1 MRERDQPQSN
11 PPEDPGASEADAENG
26 IQKPWTLSV
35 DEVLQALD
43 VPVDEGLDA
52 EEVQLRRKRYGQN
65 RLRSAEKRSALDIL
79 VEQFKSVIVALLAVA
94 SIVSF
99 SFGEV
104 VEGIAIGV
112 VILINAAI
120 GFVTELR
127 AVRSMEALQE
137 LSQVSSKV
145 RRGGQA
151 KEVPA
156 EDIVPGDIVLVDGGD
171 VVTADLRL
179 FEASKLQANESAL
192 TGESVPV
199 GKQTDPVE
207 EETPLAELHSML
219 FKGTAVTRGSGK
231 GVVVATGMDTELGHI
246 SSLVEEAEEEITPLE
261 RRLSQLG
268 HRLIWVTL
276 GIAALVTISGV
287 LSGRDLFLMI
297 RSGIALAVASV
308 PEGLPIVATVALARG
323 MWRMARRNAVVNQ
336 LSAVE
341 TLGSTNVILTDKTG
355 TLTENRMTVIHLLL
369 PSAEDTSSQIDVTGE
384 GLETEGQFSQQDGSV
399 VDPNEHELL
408 RRAIEVGV
416 LCNNASLR
424 KDEADEGPS
433 SIGEPTEVALLV
445 AGAKA
450 GIDRHAL
457 MDDIP
462 EVHEE
467 AFDPQVKMMAT
478 FHQRRDGD
486 GYLVAVKG
494 ALESVIES
502 STHVLTEEGRREL
515 TDEDRQRWTQ
525 RNHEMAEKGLRVIAT
540 ASKTVNSAD
549 EGPYQELTFLGL
561 HALLDPPRSD
571 VRDSIEAA
579 QSAGL
584 RVVMITGDQP
594 ATARNVAHAV
604 GLVDDPGAD
613 VVHGGDVG
621 DLKDLSA
628 EQREHVMRTPIFAR
642 VSPEQKLDLI
652 ALHQEDGAIV
662 AMTGDG
668 VNDAPALKKADIGVA
683 MGQRGTQVAR
693 EAADMVLKD
702 DRFSTIVAAI
712 QQGRTIFN
720 NIRKFVLYLLSC
732 NVAEIIVVGLA
743 SLLNAPLPIL
753 PLQILFLNLVT
764 DVFPALALGVGKGD
778 PHIMERPPRDPEER
792 VLMRQHWMGIIG
804 YSSVI
809 SVAVLGALAISVL
822 WMGMEEA
829 QAVTISFLTLAFA
842 QLWHVFNMRDH
853 DTGVFNNDVTENPW
867 IWGALA
873 LCTVLLLL
881 AVYVPG
887 LADLLQVNNP
897 GVEGW
902 ALIIGMSVIPW
913 FAGLIIKAVDG
924 MQITT

>member
-287 LSGRDLFLMI
+287 LSGKDLFLMI

>member
-65 RLRSAEKRSALDIL
+65 RLRFAEKRSALDIL

-712 QQGRTIFN
+712 HQGRTIFN